1 VDSNTRNSFLF
12 DFFQNLSYN
21 IFAFGIRFANSE
33 LNAAKEKLE
42 IVSSAAP
49 PPFRI
54 FAVAFRRRRRRNA
67 FGLIQEYCT
76 MKEMNPVRSFTE

>member
-1 VDSNTRNSFLF
+1 MKYILYFMRARAPKKTNRQV
-12 DFFQNLSYN
+12 LS
-21 IFAFGIRFANSE
+21 IEAQLIE
-33 LNAAKEKLE
+33 LQEYAAKEKLE

-54 FAVAFRRRRRRNA
+54 FAGGFFRKNA

-76 MKEMNPVRSFTE
+76 RI